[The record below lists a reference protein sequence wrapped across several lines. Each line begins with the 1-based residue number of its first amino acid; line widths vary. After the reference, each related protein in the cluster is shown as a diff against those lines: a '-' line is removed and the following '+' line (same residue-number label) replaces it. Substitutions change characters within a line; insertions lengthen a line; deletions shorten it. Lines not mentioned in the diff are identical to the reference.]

1 MGYVIAFIV
10 GTYFGI
16 AIMCQYSARKM
27 MNNDTLSYKRRLV
40 DKYVFDKD

>member
-16 AIMCQYSARKM
+16 AIMCLMYSARE
-27 MNNDTLSYKRRLV
+27 D
-40 DKYVFDKD
+40 DEQ